1 MHSLLVEWLINV
13 NICCH
18 RDDMKKQELEKL
30 AHKLGKEPE
39 ILAQAKKMVQKAN
52 ISKARISQCF

>member
-1 MHSLLVEWLINV
+1 
-13 NICCH
+13 
-18 RDDMKKQELEKL
+18 MKKQELEKL

-52 ISKARISQCF
+52 ISKARIFQCF